1 MLEPPPL
8 SVPAESSAGP
18 VDDVS
23 PPVELV
29 EVEVDAGAVV
39 MPGPVENPGGD
50 GSPQAAKARA
60 AMVSV
65 RMTLRA

>member
-1 MLEPPPL
+1 
-8 SVPAESSAGP
+8 

-29 EVEVDAGAVV
+29 EVDADAVV
-39 MPGPVENPGGD
+39 TPGPVENPGGD
-50 GSPQAAKARA
+50 GSLQAATARM

-65 RMTLRA
+65 RMSR

>member
-1 MLEPPPL
+1 
-8 SVPAESSAGP
+8 

-29 EVEVDAGAVV
+29 EDDAGAVV

-50 GSPQAAKARA
+50 GSPQAATARA
-60 AMVSV
+60 ATISV
-65 RMTLRA
+65 RMALRA

>member
-1 MLEPPPL
+1 
-8 SVPAESSAGP
+8 

-29 EVEVDAGAVV
+29 EVDADAVV

-50 GSPQAAKARA
+50 GSPQPATTRA
-60 AMVSV
+60 AIVSV
-65 RMTLRA
+65 RMTLLA